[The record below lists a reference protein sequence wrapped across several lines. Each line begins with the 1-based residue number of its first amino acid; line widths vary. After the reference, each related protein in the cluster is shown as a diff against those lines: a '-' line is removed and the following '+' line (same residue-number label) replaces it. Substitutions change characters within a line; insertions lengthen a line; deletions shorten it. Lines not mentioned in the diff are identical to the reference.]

1 MKLHN
6 ALSLT
11 LLLSV
16 SLIGNAMADRGG
28 HHYDR
33 GYRDHGGYRGHY
45 SAPQQHHNHGRNWGV
60 PAAVLAITGLAI
72 GAAAYQNYQ
81 ARPAYVYSAPPQP
94 VAPPPDSG
102 NWYFCN
108 SSGNYYPYVQFC
120 PEGWQPVAPPR

>member
-1 MKLHN
+1 MKIRN
-6 ALSLT
+6 ALGLT

-16 SLIGNAMADRGG
+16 SLIGTAQADRGY
-28 HHYDR
+28 YDR
-33 GYRDHGGYRGHY
+33 GHHDHGGYRSHY
-45 SAPQQHHNHGRNWGV
+45 NAPQQHNNHGRNWGV

-72 GAAAYQNYQ
+72 GAAAYQSYQ
-81 ARPAYVYSAPPQP
+81 PRPTYVYSAPPQP

-108 SSGNYYPYVQFC
+108 SSGNYYPYVRVC